1 MWRKYNTW
9 IFVAVVVLLPVSV
22 FGIVQM
28 LEYKYQPLPVLG
40 EKGHKVAPFGLL
52 NQYGKTVTANDWKGN
67 MVVANFFFTHCT
79 SICPKMTYNLKRI
92 QAYAGVDHLLINSFT
107 VDPER
112 DSVARLSG
120 FARKFEIKGNWQ
132 LLTGDKKELYKLARK
147 SFMITATDGD
157 GGPDDFI
164 HSENLVL
171 IDGQRRIRGYYDGT
185 DETAVNNLIRD
196 IRKLEKEKL

>member
-1 MWRKYNTW
+1 MWRKYSIW
-9 IFVAVVVLLPVSV
+9 IFVSVVVLLPVTV
-22 FGIVQM
+22 FGIVQL
-28 LEYKYQPLPVLG
+28 LEHKFQPLPVLG
-40 EKGHKVAPFGLL
+40 EKGHKVAPFRLT
-52 NQYGKTVTANDWKGN
+52 NQHSKTITLADWENKI
-67 MVVANFFFTHCT
+67 VVADCFFTHCP

-92 QAYAGVDHLLINSFT
+92 QAYAGIENLLIASFT

-112 DSVARLSG
+112 DSVQQLKN
-120 FARKFEIKGNWQ
+120 FAQKFDIKGDWH
-132 LLTGDKKELYKLARK
+132 LLTGTKKDLYKLARK

-171 IDGQRRIRGYYDGT
+171 VDRQAQIRGYYDGT

-196 IRKLEKEKL
+196 IKKLVKED